1 MLDTPLPSQDEMF
14 EATEVVR
21 KYCIDY
27 QGVHQEVLGELGQR
41 LSQNIQLAD
50 LDAKQRRRA
59 VEHRYLDA
67 ISTLLLLATPPNQ
80 QTLKQTLKELS
91 DLTGVELSDVRVFDT
106 TAPGERESHLLSTEL
121 PKSPRRRSA
130 AERSLLGQFQAQL
143 HAAADWP
150 DDDAIDQQG
159 GH

>member
-1 MLDTPLPSQDEMF
+1 MLDTPLPSQEDMF

-41 LSQNIQLAD
+41 LTQNMLLAD
-50 LDAKQRRRA
+50 LDVEHRRRA
-59 VEHRYLDA
+59 VKHRYLDA
-67 ISTLLLLATPPNQ
+67 ISTLLLLANQPNQ

-91 DLTGVELSDVRVFDT
+91 DLTGEKLSDVRVIDT
-106 TAPGERESHLLSTEL
+106 TAPGAREPRLLSTEL
-121 PKSPRRRSA
+121 PKNPRRRSA
-130 AERSLLGQFQAQL
+130 AERTLLGQFQAQM

-150 DDDAIDQQG
+150 DDDAIDQQRG
-159 GH
+159 R